1 MATETGRG
9 DVSYEDPSRLQR
21 NLVRRVA
28 ESKATAPDLVL
39 SHEVDMEAA
48 LALGHAVEHVV
59 VKAAALALRDV
70 PRVNGAYRD
79 GRFERYGRVNIGLV
93 VDAQGALVVPT
104 ILDADSRPLDDIAA
118 DASRLAE
125 RARDGSITPP
135 ELASPTFTVYC
146 LPVKRF
152 TAVLPTGQG
161 AILAVGEPTPRPVVR
176 DGAVTIRRT
185 SELTLTCD
193 HRLLYGPE
201 AAAFL
206 RAVDAHLQAL

>member
-39 SHEVDMEAA
+39 SHEVDIEAA
-48 LALGHAVEHVV
+48 HALGHAVEHVV

-93 VDAQGALVVPT
+93 VDAQGALGE
-104 ILDADSRPLDDIAA
+104 A
-118 DASRLAE
+118 
-125 RARDGSITPP
+125 G
-135 ELASPTFTVYC
+135 
-146 LPVKRF
+146 
-152 TAVLPTGQG
+152 G
-161 AILAVGEPTPRPVVR
+161 VGEPTPRPVVR